1 VSELADIFGEWFTP
15 ETVTVETYSDGGF
28 EGPTYADPVPVANM
42 IVEPVQKLVRAADG
56 NERLSAAQLYV
67 EPADAA
73 KFTLHSR
80 VTLSTGQHSVIQLGD
95 FTSFGLLDHLVV
107 TLE

>member
-1 VSELADIFGEWFTP
+1 MSELADLFAEWFVP
-15 ETVTVETYSDGGF
+15 QPVVVETYSEGGF
-28 EGPTYADPVPVANM
+28 EGPSFAPPVEIVDI

-56 NERLSAAQLYV
+56 NERMSAAQLYV
-67 EPADAA
+67 EPGDVA

-80 VTLSTGQHSVIQLGD
+80 VTISTGTHSVIQLGD
-95 FTSFGLLDHLVV
+95 FTSFGLLDHAVV